1 MGEGDLD
8 IYPSI
13 LSADFSNLANQLKE
27 AETAGFTGIH
37 VDMMDGQF
45 VPPITFGTQIIHAV
59 RENFTGFIDV
69 HMMVVSPIR
78 FAEELSAAGVDSVSL
93 HIETLVDP
101 ASDLR
106 IIKNLGLNSCLALNP
121 STSLKEIYPY
131 LDLIDQVLIMS
142 VEPGYG
148 GQSFI
153 KESLVKISE
162 LREKIVKK
170 QLKLKIQVDGGVN
183 IRTIRSIHNAGAD
196 LVVAGSAVFNPDFS
210 VTQAYFDLKR
220 AVSADSL

>member
-1 MGEGDLD
+1 MGEGDID

-13 LSADFSNLANQLKE
+13 LSADFSNLANQLRE
-27 AETAGFTGIH
+27 AESVGFAGIH

-45 VPPITFGTQIIHAV
+45 VPPITFGTQIINAV
-59 RENFTGFIDV
+59 RQNFSGFIDV

-131 LDLIDQVLIMS
+131 LEIIDQVLIMS

-162 LREKIVKK
+162 LKEKIKK
-170 QLKLKIQVDGGVN
+170 KGLKLKIQVDGGVN
-183 IRTIRSIHNAGAD
+183 ISTIKSVHNAGAD
-196 LVVAGSAVFNPDFS
+196 LVVAGSAVFSPNFS
-210 VTQAYFDLKR
+210 VSQAYFDLKK
-220 AVSADSL
+220 ALLADTL

>member
-1 MGEGDLD
+1 
-8 IYPSI
+8 
-13 LSADFSNLANQLKE
+13 
-27 AETAGFTGIH
+27 
-37 VDMMDGQF
+37 
-45 VPPITFGTQIIHAV
+45 
-59 RENFTGFIDV
+59 
-69 HMMVVSPIR
+69 
-78 FAEELSAAGVDSVSL
+78 
-93 HIETLVDP
+93 
-101 ASDLR
+101 
-106 IIKNLGLNSCLALNP
+106 
-121 STSLKEIYPY
+121 
-131 LDLIDQVLIMS
+131 MS

-183 IRTIRSIHNAGAD
+183 ISTIRSIHNAGAD

-210 VTQAYFDLKR
+210 VTQAYFDLKQ